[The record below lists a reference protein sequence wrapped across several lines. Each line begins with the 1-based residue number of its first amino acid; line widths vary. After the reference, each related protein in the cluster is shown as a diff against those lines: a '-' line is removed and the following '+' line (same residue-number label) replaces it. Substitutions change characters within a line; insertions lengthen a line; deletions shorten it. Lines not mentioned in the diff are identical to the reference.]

1 MSHTTG
7 KNRRMRKRA
16 WPASHLLASTKASNN
31 DRNSKLV
38 KGTYIMKKTLLAT
51 AVIGALGASAA
62 AQAATVY
69 DQDGTRL
76 DVYGRI
82 AMGIEGGGPE
92 FNSDNEAIDN
102 GAEFVDV
109 FSRLGLRMSQEVT
122 SDLTAFGRLEW
133 RFDGDEN
140 TTDGGFNELRQS
152 YLGLQSKQYGTFQAG
167 NFDSSYSQFVSQP
180 FDVYIFADSDLE
192 FAGHSKQ
199 SRGDSI
205 GYYTPDLQGF
215 TAFLQLKYY
224 SERGLNE
231 TGPRLDT
238 DGNVVGT
245 SEEGS
250 VIAPQGGVRYE
261 QGPFTVA
268 LGFVD
273 DVQRGGGNGEI
284 LGGLIGSYA
293 IDDQWSVRLGY
304 EGRENNSDLLTRSN
318 GFDKFG
324 VGTTYTTGP
333 WAFNVD
339 YYRVNREGFYENGA
353 ERVANDNSN
362 AWYAGAYYKV
372 SSNFDVFAE
381 LADGDA
387 PSLNRDRTL
396 GDLTDNVYWLTG
408 ARYHF

>member
-1 MSHTTG
+1 
-7 KNRRMRKRA
+7 
-16 WPASHLLASTKASNN
+16 
-31 DRNSKLV
+31 
-38 KGTYIMKKTLLAT
+38 MKKTLLAT

-102 GAEFVDV
+102 SAEFVDV

-167 NFDSSYSQFVSQP
+167 NFDSFYSQFVSQP

-224 SERGLNE
+224 SERGLKE
-231 TGPRLDT
+231 TGPRLNT

-250 VIAPQGGVRYE
+250 VIAPQGGVRYQ
-261 QGPFTVA
+261 QGPFTVG
-268 LGFVD
+268 LGFVE
-273 DVQRGGGNGEI
+273 DVVRGGGNGEM
-284 LGGLIGSYA
+284 LGGLIGSY
-293 IDDQWSVRLGY
+293 DVNDQFSVRLGY
-304 EGRENNSDLLTRSN
+304 EGREHSDEGFGN
-318 GFDKFG
+318 GYDK
-324 VGTTYTTGP
+324 VGLGGTYTTGP
-333 WAFNVD
+333 WAFTADIYDVSED
-339 YYRVNREGFYENGA
+339 GA
-353 ERVANDNSN
+353 DGDDRT
-362 AWYAGAYYKV
+362 AWALGSYYKV
-372 SSNFDVFAE
+372 SSNFDVFLE
-381 LADGDA
+381 LNQRDQQSIDVTIGGGDGPVSVERADGD
-387 PSLNRDRTL
+387 DI
-396 GDLTDNVYWLTG
+396 YYLTG

>member
-1 MSHTTG
+1 MGGFVEDMSHTTG

-51 AVIGALGASAA
+51 AIVGALGASAA

-102 GAEFVDV
+102 GPEFVDV
-109 FSRLGLRMSQEVT
+109 FSRLGLRI
-122 SDLTAFGRLEW
+122 
-133 RFDGDEN
+133 
-140 TTDGGFNELRQS
+140 
-152 YLGLQSKQYGTFQAG
+152 KQYGTFQAG
-167 NFDSSYSQFVSQP
+167 NFDSFYSQFVSQP

-224 SERGLNE
+224 SERGLKE

-250 VIAPQGGVRYE
+250 VIAPQGGVRYQ
-261 QGPFTVA
+261 QGPFTVG
-268 LGFVD
+268 LGFVE
-273 DVQRGGGNGEI
+273 DVVRGGGNGEM
-284 LGGLIGSYA
+284 LGGLIGSY
-293 IDDQWSVRLGY
+293 DVNDQFSVRLGY
-304 EGRENNSDLLTRSN
+304 EGRENNDDLRSRSN
-318 GFDKFG
+318 GYDKFG
-324 VGTTYTTGP
+324 LGATYTTGP

-387 PSLNRDRTL
+387 PSLNRDRKNKKRE
-396 GDLTDNVYWLTG
+396 GENREG
-408 ARYHF
+408 GS